1 MHNENM
7 YSRLSRLIVLFAMLV
22 CLPLNGLAASAMPA
36 CEVHGQTMA
45 MHADAD
51 QMDAMPG
58 CDHHESKQKSGNT
71 PCDKCFACHMAS
83 AQAIIP
89 FAFSM
94 QVMAVTRKF
103 SVVMAEKPQSV
114 SSSLFRPPILAFA

>member
-1 MHNENM
+1 M

-22 CLPLNGLAASAMPA
+22 CLPLNGLAASTMPA
-36 CEVHGQTMA
+36 CEVHGQTMV

-58 CDHHESKQKSGNT
+58 CDHHESKPQSGKT

-83 AQAIIP
+83 SQAVIP

-94 QVMAVTRKF
+94 QVMTATPKF